1 MANFGKGKVLTGKN
15 LKESQKRREAKGDR
29 RPAKNRQFTDELF
42 TYKRGSVYRGK
53 QYWIFEN
60 DITAFDISISEESFK
75 KYKGKIKDK
84 EIKITAKNNKKGSL
98 SSIKSIEIIKE
109 K

>member
-15 LKESQKRREAKGDR
+15 LKESQRQREAKGER
-29 RPAKNRQFTDELF
+29 RPARNRQFTNELF

-60 DITAFDISISEESFK
+60 DITAFDVSISQENLK
-75 KYKGKIKDK
+75 KYTGRIKAK
-84 EIKITAKNNKKGSL
+84 EIKLTAKSNEKGNL
-98 SSIKSIEIIKE
+98 ISIKSIEIIKE